1 MARRYLE
8 VGEIIPP
15 GTWYKGE
22 FSGDF
27 PSEEVGR
34 LLKGYQVGRYYV
46 EVPDTLPPEVIA
58 LMTEI
63 KSHLTSAQ
71 QLMQTL
77 ETRLNTPALALTEN
91 QYDNKA

>member
-1 MARRYLE
+1 MARRYLKA
-8 VGEIIPP
+8 GEIIPP
-15 GTWYKGE
+15 GAWFVGYWETLPA
-22 FSGDF
+22 SGIGA
-27 PSEEVGR
+27 EVLPEDAR
-34 LLKGYQVGRYYV
+34 SYFV

-77 ETRLNTPALALTEN
+77 EIRLSALETVP
-91 QYDNKA
+91 

>member
-8 VGEIIPP
+8 VGEIIPQ
-15 GTWYKGE
+15 GTIFEANGTHVLSMLYGQAIRQM
-22 FSGDF
+22 D
-27 PSEEVGR
+27 VGM
-34 LLKGYQVGRYYV
+34 YYI

-71 QLMQTL
+71 QLIQTL
-77 ETRLNTPALALTEN
+77 ETQLNTMEMPCE
-91 QYDNKA
+91 